1 MFDVCVIGG
10 GPSGYAAAMRALD
23 LGKSV
28 CLIERSRLGGTGIRN
43 GALSS
48 KTLWHLSNDYAR
60 ATRSDRGYRLSGL
73 ELDYNEVMRCVE
85 EAVSER
91 EGFFEVQ
98 AAQLSGITL
107 CRGTATFTSPFSVK
121 VTAAESSVEPSRI
134 IEAKNFLI
142 ATGSTPRIP
151 GGVEVDGTWVMTS
164 DHIERMGHFPESL
177 VVVGA
182 GVVGCEYA
190 TIFANFG
197 VKRIH
202 IVDRQPRILPFED
215 EDVSELVAR
224 NFQASGIQIHRAAT
238 LRSLVRAGS
247 GVVYE
252 IESAE
257 KGVERIEVE
266 RALVSIGRIAN
277 TRSLGLEEIGVKT
290 DAMGNILT
298 THTQSSVPHIY
309 AAGDVTPDVA
319 LVNIAELEG
328 RFAVEQMFGG
338 APTPIRYDALSA
350 IMFLKPEVASVGLNE
365 IACKKQGIRYRVGV
379 VSNLLVAR
387 NVAMRATDGFIKLVV
402 EAAAPHKILGLRV
415 VGPQAASTVQGTAFL
430 IERGANLSDIE
441 HCIHPHP
448 AIPEGVQECARLLLG
463 RGLFKPE
470 VFPGLLRVAEG

>member
-1 MFDVCVIGG
+1 MFDLCVIGG
-10 GPSGYAAAMRALD
+10 GPAGYAAAMRALD
-23 LGKSV
+23 LGKTV
-28 CLIERSRLGGTGIRN
+28 CLIEREKLGGTGVRN

-48 KTLWHLSNDYAR
+48 KTLWHLSNDFAR
-60 ATRSDRGYRLSGL
+60 ACRNDRGYRFDRAVV
-73 ELDYNEVMRCVE
+73 DYAEVARCVE

-98 AAQLSGITL
+98 AERLPGITFV
-107 CRGTATFTSPFSVK
+107 RGTATFVSPFSVRATGK
-121 VTAAESSVEPSRI
+121 DGQVRVVEAR
-134 IEAKNFLI
+134 NFLV

-151 GGVEVDGTWVMTS
+151 GGVEVDGSWIMTS

-224 NFQASGIQIHRAAT
+224 NFQASGIQIHRGAS
-238 LRSLVRAGS
+238 LRSLTRCEG
-247 GVVYE
+247 GVAYE
-252 IESAE
+252 IESE
-257 KGVERIEVE
+257 GKGAQRIEVE
-266 RALVSIGRIAN
+266 RALVSIGRVAN
-277 TRSLGLEEIGVKT
+277 TRGLGLEEVGVKL
-290 DAMGNILT
+290 DPVGNIIT

-328 RFAVEQMFGG
+328 RFAVEKMFGRD
-338 APTPIRYDALSA
+338 PTPLRYDALSA

-365 IACKKQGIRYRVGV
+365 VACRKAGIRYRVGV

-402 EAAAPHKILGLRV
+402 RHEAPHTILGLRV

-430 IERGANLSDIE
+430 IEQGADLTAIE

-470 VFPGLLRVAEG
+470 VFPGLLRVGEG